1 MGFDEEQSAQR
12 TMSMP
17 DNLAGEHDAT
27 DLGETVLARS
37 VYMRANILVSQ
48 VGLQA
53 GVTSKLYYDRDLRNC
68 LQHHGAITVHC
79 LDFVLFDSSWTSGN
93 GLGWCLE

>member
-27 DLGETVLARS
+27 DLGETIVARS
-37 VYMRANILVSQ
+37 VYMRAKSLASQ

-53 GVTSKLYYDRDLRNC
+53 GVASKLYYDRDLRNC
-68 LQHHGAITVHC
+68 LQHHGALTVHC
-79 LDFVLFDSSWTSGN
+79 FDFILFNSSWTSGD
-93 GLGWCLE
+93 GLG